1 MTDRT
6 IEKVC
11 GKWEQDEYAMYLRKS
26 RADIEMEALGEGETL
41 ARHKH
46 MLEALAA
53 KHDIHPGQ
61 ITVYKEVVSG
71 DSIDQR
77 PEMQRLLSDI
87 YQHKYKAV
95 LVVEVE
101 RLARGNTKDQGE
113 VADAFQASGTK
124 IITPAKVYDPN
135 NEFDQEYFEFG
146 LFMSRR
152 EYKTIKRRLEAGK
165 KQSVMEGN
173 YLPPQR
179 IFGFNIVKPSKKDRY
194 LVENPDEAP
203 ILRMIFDWYTEEMR
217 SQGWIARK
225 LTEMGIKTTRNR
237 QEWSKGTIKDM
248 LKNVHYI
255 GKVSWGAQKTVK
267 VFDEKQGK
275 LVKQRQ
281 KSQVEYYEGKHEGL
295 ISVEQFE
302 KAQNIMLQKKPKTK
316 AQRALAN
323 PLAGLLECC
332 DCGRNMT
339 LIDYSR
345 YPSRKKFNVQPRF
358 VHARMQTCKKK
369 SCDVQ
374 TVIDAFVEAMN
385 NFIDDFTFK
394 MENDNDQAELVR
406 HHEMIKA
413 MEKELAK
420 QEKKKR
426 KLFDSWEADDGT
438 YTRDEFIERKQMY
451 VRTIEQLKEQIE
463 EEKQS
468 APKPVNYSK
477 QIVSIHKM
485 IDCINNPKM
494 SAKKK
499 NDFLKQYISKITYD
513 IIDNGDRKG
522 GTPILEVFLK

>member
-1 MTDRT
+1 MEKT

-11 GKWEQDEYAMYLRKS
+11 GKWEQDQYAMYLRKS
-26 RADIEMEALGEGETL
+26 RADMEMEALGEGETL

-113 VADAFQASGTK
+113 VADAFQASSTK

-194 LVENPDEAP
+194 LVENQEEGP
-203 ILRMIFDWYTEEMR
+203 ILRMIFDWYTEEKR
-217 SQGWIARK
+217 SQYWIARK
-225 LTEMGIKTTRNR
+225 LTEMGVKTTRNR
-237 QEWSKGTIKDM
+237 DEWSKGTIRDM
-248 LKNVHYI
+248 LSNVHYI
-255 GKVSWGAQKTVK
+255 GKVSWGAQQTVK
-267 VFDEKQGK
+267 VFDEKKGK
-275 LVKQRQ
+275 LVKKRQ
-281 KSQVEYYEGKHEGL
+281 KGQVEYYEGKHEGL
-295 ISVEQFE
+295 ISEEQFE
-302 KAQNIMLQKKPKTK
+302 KAQMILKQKKPKANMQK
-316 AQRALAN
+316 ELAN

-332 DCGRNMT
+332 DCGRNMS
-339 LIDYSR
+339 LLDYNK
-345 YPSRKKFNVQPRF
+345 YPSRQKYNYQPRF
-358 VHARMQTCKKK
+358 IHARMFSCKKK

-374 TVIDAFVEAMN
+374 TVMDAFVEALN
-385 NFIDDFTFK
+385 AYIDDFTFK
-394 MENDNDQAELVR
+394 MENDNDQTDLIR
-406 HHEMIKA
+406 HQDMIKA

-451 VRTIEQLKEQIE
+451 VHQIDELNDRIKEAKE
-463 EEKQS
+463 NM
-468 APKPVNYSK
+468 PKPVNYSK
-477 QIVSIHKM
+477 KIVSLHKM
-485 IDCINNPKM
+485 IDCINNPKL

-499 NDFLKQYISKITYD
+499 NDFLKQYIDKITYD
-513 IIDNGDRKG
+513 IIDHGERKG